1 VTDVPVWL
9 VALIFA
15 GAAPFLAGAL
25 QSLLERRLR
34 ERTLEAI
41 ESIESIEANKAIE
54 TSQRA
59 LSAPAETDTLERR
72 EEEKVQPVGTMGAQ

>member
-1 VTDVPVWL
+1 MTDVPVWL

-34 ERTLEAI
+34 RRTLEAI
-41 ESIESIEANKAIE
+41 KAIE

-59 LSAPAETDTLERR
+59 LSARTETDVLERR